1 MKKEKRLILNKRGET
16 LLFIIFGLAI
26 VTAAAD
32 CESLTAFIISKVVAL
47 VLIAVSAILM
57 RYLKED

>member
-1 MKKEKRLILNKRGET
+1 MEKEKRLILNKRGET
-16 LLFIIFGLAI
+16 LLFIVFGLAI

-47 VLIAVSAILM
+47 VLITISAILTQ
-57 RYLKED
+57 YLKQD